1 MAWTW
6 KYSSAYNFGGYK
18 EYRAFLGYD
27 QTNYSTYSR
36 CWWSIGVEM
45 KYASLYGVQAT
56 ASGAASGSC
65 EGYLSSSPGGTWTTV
80 CRKDSYFDVTRGTSA
95 ISKTVKSTAKG
106 KTVNGYGSAGG
117 SGVSVSYTY
126 SVPALASYTVSYHA
140 NGGSGAPSS
149 QTKYYGKTLTLS
161 STKPTKSGYT
171 FMGWGTSSTTT
182 SVSYAAGGSYTTN
195 ASTTLYAIWRK
206 TITLSYDA
214 NNGTGA
220 PSAQSATVY
229 NSTTSYTFTIP
240 SATPN
245 RDGYNFKGWSA
256 SSTATSASYQQ
267 GDTISLSVN
276 SILYAVW
283 EIAYIPPTI
292 GEITCYRVDENGDA
306 SDSGEYV
313 HIEFDWSIFEGAV
326 DEISIQAKPQ
336 SETTW
341 IGLYSDAP
349 TGISGRLVEDL
360 DYPSTHFDTGTTYE
374 IRVIV
379 SDGVDATTEE
389 SFISSTFQTM
399 EIYKNGKGVAF
410 GASAEGEGFY
420 CAMDIYVAN
429 GSGVKEAAYTNHQL
443 SDYIVDLAI
452 DQSVQT
458 MFDEAIDGGE
468 NEQTV

>member
-1 MAWTW
+1 MSWTW
-6 KYSSAYNFGGYK
+6 KYSSSYNFGGYK

-45 KYASLYGVQAT
+45 KYASQYGVQAT

-95 ISKTVKSTAKG
+95 VSKTIKSTAKG

-140 NGGSGAPSS
+140 NGGSGAPSA

-171 FMGWGTSSTTT
+171 FMGWGTSSATT
-182 SVSYAAGGSYTTN
+182 SVSYAAGGSYTAN

-240 SATPN
+240 STTPN

-256 SSTATSASYQQ
+256 SSTATTASYQP
-267 GDTISLSVN
+267 GSTLSLSSN

-306 SDSGEYV
+306 SDFGEYA

-326 DEISIQAKPQ
+326 DEISINAKPQ

-341 IGLYSDAP
+341 IGLYSAAP
-349 TGISGRLVEDL
+349 TGTSGRVSVNL
-360 DYPSTHFDTGTTYE
+360 DYSSTHFDTGTTYE
-374 IRVIV
+374 LQVIV
-379 SDGVDATTEE
+379 SDGVTTTTEE
-389 SFISSTFQTM
+389 SFISSSFQTM
-399 EIYKNGKGVAF
+399 EIYKNGKGITF

-420 CAMDIYVAN
+420 CGMDIYFKNKTGTKEAVYIN
-429 GSGVKEAAYTNHQL
+429 GSLT
-443 SDYIVDLAI
+443 DYIVNLAI
-452 DQSVQT
+452 DSSVQAL
-458 MFDEAIDGGE
+458 FDNE
-468 NEQTV
+468 NEG